1 MDTGTVN
8 AIRSVYGLDN
18 PGPWLENQLS
28 SGKTF
33 ALLDEKRANTF
44 LYPYGY
50 LASRKE
56 DIRSLNDSVSEN
68 GPEVKTKISLKT
80 DHQGRELTAALETAA
95 REAESLQN
103 RQENGTMQEAR
114 NSVKGRYWRPNPTQR
129 EWSLLNRRM
138 EQEINDPA
146 HTLDDATQWAYA
158 NEKGS

>member
-1 MDTGTVN
+1 MT
-8 AIRSVYGLDN
+8 
-18 PGPWLENQLS
+18 
-28 SGKTF
+28 K
-33 ALLDEKRANTF
+33 KANTF

-129 EWSLLNRRM
+129 EWSLLNRHM